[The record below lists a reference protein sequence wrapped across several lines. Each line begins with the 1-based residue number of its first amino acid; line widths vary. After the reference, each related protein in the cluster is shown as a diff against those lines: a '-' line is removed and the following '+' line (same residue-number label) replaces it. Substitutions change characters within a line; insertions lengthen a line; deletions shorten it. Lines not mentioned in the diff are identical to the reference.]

1 MTRARVKAAH
11 EENTHPDNRENVT
24 MTTTDNTGAQSSD
37 RTALIEESI
46 LPTRACQRP
55 IGMLGYAWIWVG
67 IAVIIATYSLGASGV
82 AGGFSLTTVILT
94 IFAANLAIGAFMI
107 LTADIGTEHGLSFA
121 VYLRAPF
128 GIHGTHLPAVSRGLV
143 AAMWFGIQTYLGAL
157 ALNGI
162 GEYFLGF
169 SNWFVWYLVFGLVQI
184 GNTMLGMKSVE
195 RLAALAAPAII
206 AISVWMYFSLEGLAR
221 TNGLNIWTFRAEGQ
235 MSLLV
240 LFIANMGFWSTLA
253 IDIPNLT
260 RFVKTGT
267 RQRGFFAR
275 NRNIFAAQLLA
286 LPVTQAMIAGI
297 GAVSFI
303 ATGNWNPVEVIQG
316 DAQGMAL
323 VILLALVVLAQWSTN
338 NSANL
343 IPAALTFI
351 NLAPRAITYKTGVA
365 LAGVVGTLCFPWEIL
380 GNLFV
385 FLGYY
390 GAFLSAIGGIMV
402 ADYYAL
408 RGRKLNVPDL
418 FNSNGQYRYTGGFN
432 IAGLLAWFIAGGLA
446 AWWSQY
452 AFVIG
457 FPAGFIAYLL
467 LMKALVLPNHPQ
479 AELGRGNGDEF
490 LAASVGKDWVHTGFG
505 AFARV
510 DCDAGHELP
519 AREDL

>member
-1 MTRARVKAAH
+1 MTVIDNGGAR
-11 EENTHPDNRENVT
+11 R
-24 MTTTDNTGAQSSD
+24 SD
-37 RTALIEESI
+37 RTALIEDSI
-46 LPTRACQRP
+46 LPTRAGQRP
-55 IGMLGYAWIWVG
+55 IGLLGYAWIWVG
-67 IAVIIATYSLGASGV
+67 IAVIIATYSLGATGIS
-82 AGGFSLTTVILT
+82 GGFPLWMVILT

-169 SNWFVWYLVFGLVQI
+169 SNWFVWYLAFGLVQVA
-184 GNTMLGMKSVE
+184 NTMLGIRSVE
-195 RLAALAAPAII
+195 RLASLAAPAII
-206 AISVWMYFSLEGLAR
+206 AISVWMYFSLEGLAQ
-221 TNGLNIWTFRAEGQ
+221 TKGLNIWTFRAEGQ

-240 LFIANMGFWSTLA
+240 LFIANMGFWSTMA

-260 RFVKTGT
+260 RFVKTET

-275 NRNIFAAQLLA
+275 NRSIFVAQLIA
-286 LPVTQAMIAGI
+286 LPATQAMIAGI

-316 DAQGMAL
+316 DAQGL
-323 VILLALVVLAQWSTN
+323 VLVVLLALVVLAQWSTN

-351 NLAPRAITYKTGVA
+351 NLAPRSINYKTGVA
-365 LAGVVGTLCFPWEIL
+365 LAGILGTLCFPWEL
-380 GNLFV
+380 LDNLFV

-402 ADYYAL
+402 ADYYVI
-408 RGRKLNVPDL
+408 RRRRVNVPEL
-418 FNSNGQYRYTGGFN
+418 FNPQGQYRYSGGFN
-432 IAGLLAWFIAGGLA
+432 LAGLLAWVIAGGLA
-446 AWWSQY
+446 ACWSQY

-457 FPAGFIAYLL
+457 FPAGFLAYLV
-467 LMKALVLPNHPQ
+467 LMKMLVLPQHPQ
-479 AELGRGNGDEF
+479 AELGRDAGDAF
-490 LAASVGKDWVHTGFG
+490 LAASVGMDWVHLGEG
-505 AFARV
+505 RFARV
-510 DCDAGHELP
+510 DCDAAQGAPL
-519 AREDL
+519 REDL

>member
-1 MTRARVKAAH
+1 M
-11 EENTHPDNRENVT
+11 T
-24 MTTTDNTGAQSSD
+24 MTVIENAGARPSD
-37 RTALIEESI
+37 RTSLIEESI
-46 LPTRACQRP
+46 LPTRANQRP

-67 IAVIIATYSLGASGV
+67 IAVIIATYSLGATGIT
-82 AGGFSLTTVILT
+82 GGFSLLTVILT
-94 IFAANLAIGAFMI
+94 ILAANLAIGVFMI

-169 SNWFVWYLVFGLVQI
+169 SNWFLWYLLFGMVQVA
-184 GNTMLGMKSVE
+184 NTMLGIKSVE
-195 RLAALAAPAII
+195 RLASLAAPAII
-206 AISVWMYFSLEGLAR
+206 AISVWMYFSLDGIAQAK
-221 TNGLNIWTFRAEGQ
+221 GLNIWNFRAEGQ

-260 RFVKTGT
+260 RFVRT
-267 RQRGFFAR
+267 RTRERGFFAR
-275 NRNIFAAQLLA
+275 NRNIFVAQLLA

-316 DAQGMAL
+316 DAQGMTL
-323 VILLALVVLAQWSTN
+323 VVLLALVVLAQWSTN

-351 NLAPRAITYKTGVA
+351 NLAPRAIGYKTGLA
-365 LAGVVGTLCFPWEIL
+365 LAGIVGTLCFPWEIL
-380 GNLFV
+380 NNLFV

-402 ADYYAL
+402 ADYYVI
-408 RGRKLNVPDL
+408 RGRKVNVPEL
-418 FNSNGQYRYTGGFN
+418 FNPQGQYRYTGGVN
-432 IAGLLAWFIAGGLA
+432 VAGMLAWIVAGGLA

-457 FPAGFIAYLL
+457 FPAGFVVYLV
-467 LMKALVLPNHPQ
+467 LMKAIVLPKHPQ
-479 AELGRGNGDEF
+479 AELTGRDGDAF
-490 LAASVGKDWVHTGFG
+490 LAASVGKDWVHTGGGQFT
-505 AFARV
+505 RI
-510 DCDAGHELP
+510 DCDAAFGKSE
-519 AREDL
+519 REDL

>member
-1 MTRARVKAAH
+1 MSLTQDGLAAG
-11 EENTHPDNRENVT
+11 R
-24 MTTTDNTGAQSSD
+24 D

-46 LPTRACQRP
+46 LPTQANQRP

-67 IAVIIATYSLGASGV
+67 IAVIIATYSLGATGIQ
-82 AGGFSLTTVILT
+82 GGFSLGAVVLT
-94 IFAANLAIGAFMI
+94 ILLANLAIGALML

-128 GIHGTHLPAVSRGLV
+128 GLYGTHLPAVSRGIV

-169 SNWFVWYLVFGLVQI
+169 SNWFLWYALFAAVQVA
-184 GNTMLGMKSVE
+184 NTMLGIKSVE

-206 AISVWMYFSLEGLAR
+206 AISAWMYFTLDGIAQ
-221 TNGLNIWTFRAEGQ
+221 TKGLNIWTFRAEGQ
-235 MSLLV
+235 ASLIV
-240 LFIANMGFWSTLA
+240 LFIANMSFWSTMA

-260 RFVKTGT
+260 RFVRTQTGT
-267 RQRGFFAR
+267 RSFLRR
-275 NRNIFAAQLLA
+275 NRAIFLAQLVA

-316 DAQGMAL
+316 DAQGIAL
-323 VILLALVVLAQWSTN
+323 LVLLILVVLAQWSTN

-343 IPAALTFI
+343 IPAALTFV
-351 NLAPRAITYKTGVA
+351 NLAPRVINYRLAVII
-365 LAGVVGTLCFPWEIL
+365 AGVVGTLCFPWQIL
-380 GNLFV
+380 DNLFV

-402 ADYYAL
+402 SDYYVI
-408 RGRKLNVPDL
+408 RRRRLNVPALYDPE
-418 FNSNGQYRYTGGFN
+418 GQYRYGRGFN
-432 IAGLLAWFIAGGLA
+432 PAGLIAWVLAGAVA
-446 AWWSQY
+446 AWWSVY

-457 FPAGFIAYLL
+457 FPLGFLLYLA
-467 LMKALVLPNHPQ
+467 LMRGLVLSRYCQ
-479 AELGRGNGDEF
+479 VELESRGSDAY
-490 LAASVGKDWVHTGFG
+490 LAASVGVDWVHLGG
-505 AFARV
+505 GRFARIPCGSGNTG
-510 DCDAGHELP
+510 D
-519 AREDL
+519 REDL

>member
-1 MTRARVKAAH
+1 MTATDTGKAR
-11 EENTHPDNRENVT
+11 P
-24 MTTTDNTGAQSSD
+24 SD
-37 RTALIEESI
+37 RTSLIEESI
-46 LPTRACQRP
+46 LPTRASQRP

-67 IAVIIATYSLGASGV
+67 IAVIIATYSLGATGIT
-82 AGGFSLTTVILT
+82 GGFSLWEVILT
-94 IFAANLAIGAFMI
+94 IFFANLAIGAFMI

-169 SNWFVWYLVFGLVQI
+169 SNWFVWYLAFGAVQVA
-184 GNTMLGMKSVE
+184 NTMLGIKSVE
-195 RLAALAAPAII
+195 KLASLAAPAII
-206 AISVWMYFSLEGLAR
+206 AISVWMYFSLEGLAQ
-221 TNGLNIWTFRAEGQ
+221 TKGLNIWTFHAEGQ

-240 LFIANMGFWSTLA
+240 LFIANMGFWSTMA

-260 RFVKTGT
+260 RFVKTAT
-267 RQRGFFAR
+267 RERGFLAR
-275 NRNIFAAQLLA
+275 NRNIFAAQLVA
-286 LPVTQAMIAGI
+286 LPATQAMIAGI

-316 DAQGMAL
+316 DAQGL
-323 VILLALVVLAQWSTN
+323 VLIVLLALVVLAQWSTN

-351 NLAPRAITYKTGVA
+351 NLAPRAISYRTGVA
-365 LAGVVGTLCFPWEIL
+365 LAGIVGTLCFPWEIL
-380 GNLFV
+380 NNLFV

-402 ADYYAL
+402 ADYYAI
-408 RGRKLNVPDL
+408 RGRKVNVPDL
-418 FNSNGQYRYTGGFN
+418 FNPRGQYRYAGGFN
-432 IAGLLAWFIAGGLA
+432 VAGLLAWVVAGGLA
-446 AWWSQY
+446 ACWSQY

-457 FPAGFIAYLL
+457 FPAGFVAYLM
-467 LMKALVLPNHPQ
+467 LMKALVLPKYPQ
-479 AELGRGNGDEF
+479 AELGRGDGDAF
-490 LAASVGKDWVHTGFG
+490 LAASVGKDWVHAGDG
-505 AFARV
+505 AFVRV
-510 DCDAGHELP
+510 DCDAAYGS
-519 AREDL
+519 ADREDL

>member
-1 MTRARVKAAH
+1 MTVIENAGARPS
-11 EENTHPDNRENVT
+11 E
-24 MTTTDNTGAQSSD
+24 
-37 RTALIEESI
+37 RTSLIEESI
-46 LPTRACQRP
+46 LPTRASQRP

-67 IAVIIATYSLGASGV
+67 IAVIIATYSLGATGIT
-82 AGGFSLTTVILT
+82 GGFSLWTVILT

-169 SNWFVWYLVFGLVQI
+169 SNWFVWYLLFGMVQVA
-184 GNTMLGMKSVE
+184 NTMLGIKSVE
-195 RLAALAAPAII
+195 RLASLAAPAII
-206 AISVWMYFSLEGLAR
+206 AISVWMYFSLDGIAQ
-221 TNGLNIWTFRAEGQ
+221 TKGLNIWNFRAEGQ

-240 LFIANMGFWSTLA
+240 LFIANMGFWSTMA

-260 RFVKTGT
+260 RFVRTQT
-267 RQRGFFAR
+267 RQRGFIAR
-275 NRNIFAAQLLA
+275 NRNIFAAQLIA
-286 LPVTQAMIAGI
+286 LPATQAMIAGI

-316 DAQGMAL
+316 DAQGL
-323 VILLALVVLAQWSTN
+323 VLVVLLALVVLAQWSTN

-351 NLAPRAITYKTGVA
+351 NLAPRAIGYKTGVV
-365 LAGVVGTLCFPWEIL
+365 LAGIVGTLCFPWEIL
-380 GNLFV
+380 NNLFV

-402 ADYYAL
+402 ADYYVI
-408 RGRKLNVPDL
+408 RGRKVNVPEL
-418 FNSNGQYRYTGGFN
+418 FNPQGQYRYTGGVN
-432 IAGLLAWFIAGGLA
+432 IAGMLAWIVAGGIA

-457 FPAGFIAYLL
+457 FPAGFVVYLV
-467 LMKALVLPNHPQ
+467 LMKAVVLPKHPQ
-479 AELGRGNGDEF
+479 AELAGRDGDTF
-490 LAASVGKDWVHTGFG
+490 LAASVGKDWVHTGGGQFT
-505 AFARV
+505 RI
-510 DCDAGHELP
+510 DCDKAFGQPE
-519 AREDL
+519 REDL

>member
-1 MTRARVKAAH
+1 M
-11 EENTHPDNRENVT
+11 T
-24 MTTTDNTGAQSSD
+24 MTVIENAGAHPSD
-37 RTALIEESI
+37 RTSLIEESI
-46 LPTRACQRP
+46 LPTRANQRP

-67 IAVIIATYSLGASGV
+67 IAVIIATYSLGATGIT
-82 AGGFSLTTVILT
+82 GGFSLLTVILT
-94 IFAANLAIGAFMI
+94 ILAANLAIGVFMI

-169 SNWFVWYLVFGLVQI
+169 SNWFLWYLLFGMLQVA
-184 GNTMLGMKSVE
+184 NTMLGIKSVE
-195 RLAALAAPAII
+195 RLASLAAPAII
-206 AISVWMYFSLEGLAR
+206 AISVWMYFSLDGIAQAK
-221 TNGLNIWTFRAEGQ
+221 GLNIWNFRAEGQ

-260 RFVKTGT
+260 RFVRT
-267 RQRGFFAR
+267 RTRERGFFAR
-275 NRNIFAAQLLA
+275 NRNIFVAQLLA

-316 DAQGMAL
+316 DAQGMTL
-323 VILLALVVLAQWSTN
+323 VVLLALVVLAQWSTN

-351 NLAPRAITYKTGVA
+351 NLAPRAIGYKTGLA
-365 LAGVVGTLCFPWEIL
+365 LAGIVGTLCFPWEIL
-380 GNLFV
+380 NNLFV

-402 ADYYAL
+402 ADYYVI
-408 RGRKLNVPDL
+408 RGRKVNVPEL
-418 FNSNGQYRYTGGFN
+418 FNPQGQYRYTGGVN
-432 IAGLLAWFIAGGLA
+432 VAGMLAWIVAGGLA

-457 FPAGFIAYLL
+457 FPAGFVVYLV
-467 LMKALVLPNHPQ
+467 LMKAIVLPKHPQ
-479 AELGRGNGDEF
+479 AELTGRDGDAF
-490 LAASVGKDWVHTGFG
+490 LAASVGKDWVHTGGGQFT
-505 AFARV
+505 RI
-510 DCDAGHELP
+510 DCDAAFGKSE
-519 AREDL
+519 REDL

>member
-1 MTRARVKAAH
+1 MTVIENTSTRA
-11 EENTHPDNRENVT
+11 
-24 MTTTDNTGAQSSD
+24 SD

-46 LPTRACQRP
+46 LPTRASQRP
-55 IGMLGYAWIWVG
+55 IGLMGYAWIWVG
-67 IAVIIATYSLGASGV
+67 IAVIIATYSLGATGIG
-82 AGGFSLTTVILT
+82 GGFSLWTVILT
-94 IFAANLAIGAFMI
+94 IFFANLAIGLFMI

-169 SNWFVWYLVFGLVQI
+169 SNWFIWYLVFGVLQVA
-184 GNTMLGMKSVE
+184 NTMLGIKSVE
-195 RLAALAAPAII
+195 RLASLAAPAII
-206 AISVWMYFSLEGLAR
+206 AISVWMYFSLEGLAQ
-221 TNGLNIWTFRAEGQ
+221 TKGLNIWTFRAEGQ

-240 LFIANMGFWSTLA
+240 LFIANMGFWSTMA

-260 RFVKTGT
+260 RFVKTET

-275 NRNIFAAQLLA
+275 NRNIFAAQLIA

-297 GAVSFI
+297 GAISFI
-303 ATGNWNPVEVIQG
+303 ATGNWNPIEVIQG
-316 DAQGMAL
+316 DAQGL
-323 VILLALVVLAQWSTN
+323 VLVVLLALVVLAQWSTN

-351 NLAPRAITYKTGVA
+351 NLAPRAISYKTGVA
-365 LAGVVGTLCFPWEIL
+365 LAGIAGTLCFPWEIL
-380 GNLFV
+380 NNLFV

-402 ADYYAL
+402 ADYYVI
-408 RGRKLNVPDL
+408 RGRKVNVPEL
-418 FNSNGQYRYTGGFN
+418 YNPAGQYRYAGGFN
-432 IAGLLAWFIAGGLA
+432 IAGLLAWVVAGGIA

-457 FPAGFIAYLL
+457 FPAGFVAYLV
-467 LMKALVLPNHPQ
+467 LMKALVLPRYPQ
-479 AELGRGNGDEF
+479 AELARSAGDEF
-490 LAASVGKDWVHTGFG
+490 LAASVGKDWVHTGEG

-510 DCDAGHELP
+510 DCDAAFGKSG
-519 AREDL
+519 REDL

>member
-1 MTRARVKAAH
+1 MTSIDTTRAR
-11 EENTHPDNRENVT
+11 P
-24 MTTTDNTGAQSSD
+24 SD

-46 LPTRACQRP
+46 LPTRASQRP
-55 IGMLGYAWIWVG
+55 IGMLGYAWIWIG
-67 IAVIIATYSLGASGV
+67 IAVIIATYSLGAAGIG
-82 AGGFSLTTVILT
+82 GGFTLGEVILT
-94 IFAANLAIGAFMI
+94 ILAANLAIGLFMI

-128 GIHGTHLPAVSRGLV
+128 GTHGTHLPAVSRGIV

-169 SNWFVWYLVFGLVQI
+169 SSWFLWYVVFGLLQI
-184 GNTMLGMKSVE
+184 ANTMMGIKSVE

-206 AISVWMYFSLEGLAR
+206 AITVWMYFALEGVAE
-221 TNGLNIWTFRAEGQ
+221 TKGLNIWTFRAEGQ

-260 RFVKTGT
+260 RFVKTNT
-267 RQRGFFAR
+267 RERGFFAR
-275 NRNIFAAQLLA
+275 NRNIFAAQLIA
-286 LPVTQAMIAGI
+286 LPATQAMIAGI
-297 GAVSFI
+297 GAISFI

-316 DAQGMAL
+316 DAQGLAL
-323 VILLALVVLAQWSTN
+323 IVLLALVVLAQWSTN

-351 NLAPRAITYKTGVA
+351 NLAPRLITYKTGVA

-380 GNLFV
+380 NNLFV

-402 ADYYAL
+402 ADYYIL
-408 RGRKLNVPDL
+408 RGRRLNVPEL
-418 FNSNGQYRYTGGFN
+418 FNPTGQYRYAGGFN
-432 IAGLLAWFIAGGLA
+432 VAGLGAWVIAGGLA

-452 AFVIG
+452 AFIIG
-457 FPAGFIAYLL
+457 FPAGFVAYLV
-467 LMKALVLPNHPQ
+467 LMKALVLPGNPQ
-479 AELGRGNGDEF
+479 AELAAGAGDEF
-490 LAASVGKDWVHTGFG
+490 LAASVGMDWVHTGEG
-505 AFARV
+505 RFARV
-510 DCDAGHELP
+510 DCTTAGRIE
-519 AREDL
+519 REDL